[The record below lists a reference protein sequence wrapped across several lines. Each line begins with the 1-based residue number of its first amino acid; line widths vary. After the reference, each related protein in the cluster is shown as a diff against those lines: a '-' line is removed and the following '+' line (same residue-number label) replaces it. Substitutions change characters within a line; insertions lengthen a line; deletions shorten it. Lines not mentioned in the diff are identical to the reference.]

1 MVVLKLLVFCA
12 SVRGNLTDI
21 RVPSV
26 KTKKKFTNV
35 EEAKW
40 RKKFQ
45 TCEFPSRPS
54 TARQN
59 CKDSLLVFKCFST
72 IRMYLKAVIQ
82 VKRNVDHWANMIQ
95 IPLLPTINLRKNPH
109 LRNSKNKMHLQ

>member
-12 SVRGNLTDI
+12 SVRGNLTHI

-45 TCEFPSRPS
+45 T
-54 TARQN
+54 
-59 CKDSLLVFKCFST
+59 
-72 IRMYLKAVIQ
+72 
-82 VKRNVDHWANMIQ
+82 
-95 IPLLPTINLRKNPH
+95 
-109 LRNSKNKMHLQ
+109 

>member
-26 KTKKKFTNV
+26 KTKKNLQM
-35 EEAKW
+35 W
-40 RKKFQ
+40 RRQNGEKNFKPG
-45 TCEFPSRPS
+45 EFPSRPS

>member
-45 TCEFPSRPS
+45 T
-54 TARQN
+54 
-59 CKDSLLVFKCFST
+59 
-72 IRMYLKAVIQ
+72 
-82 VKRNVDHWANMIQ
+82 
-95 IPLLPTINLRKNPH
+95 
-109 LRNSKNKMHLQ
+109 